1 MATNKHSGTSTAT
14 NPQAKRNVARAEEKM
29 AQLQSLLWSMYGVG
43 KEWLDEIGSENRDN
57 ILWLASDLAE
67 DIARLRG
74 EA

>member
-1 MATNKHSGTSTAT
+1 MATNKHSGPAT
-14 NPQAKRNVARAEEKM
+14 EADAYKQQNLNRAGEKM

-43 KEWLDEIGSENRDN
+43 KEWMDEIGSENRDN

-67 DIARLRG
+67 DIARLRE